1 MLAAYGVK
9 VHHFPVRKKRPYRQM
24 KLLLLRHLPTVKE
37 AVAVTASAVV
47 AAVALA
53 VAMSVVVVAAAAAVA
68 VEKKTDCRLKER
80 GKLGK
85 A

>member
-1 MLAAYGVK
+1 MAAYGVK

-53 VAMSVVVVAAAAAVA
+53 VAMSVVVVAAAAVA